1 MDNQF
6 LFEEMRDSSCVY
18 VKNSSEKKAI
28 VKRYISLASNT
39 ANNDGILRIK
49 FISQKTGK

>member
-1 MDNQF
+1 MENQF
-6 LFEEMRDSSCVY
+6 LFEEMR

-28 VKRYISLASNT
+28 VKRYISLANNT